1 MNRAVLLVVLT
12 ITLLLFIGTTSAA
25 DTRVLSQRIGDCE
38 NGTELHGTVT
48 TGEKVEVKISVLIA
62 EEKQIVLFTELQ
74 DSAYYLEESKISENS
89 SLKLTLQPGTHTI
102 RLVGIVPP
110 TGVVDG
116 QEITLL
122 GCDNLGRYI
131 TARIISPYILKNSA
145 YTFIAISG
153 ASCAIIAG
161 LSVFLATK
169 GKLHRAKSL
178 VEKKYEKNSKK
189 TRMKLKTYL
198 EKIAPSLTVTQ
209 KKEAKILM
217 KELGEISKWQ

>member
-25 DTRVLSQRIGDCE
+25 DTRILSQRIGDCE
-38 NGTELHGTVT
+38 DGTELHGTVT

-62 EEKQIVLFTELQ
+62 EEKQMVLFTELQ
-74 DSAYYLEESKISENS
+74 DSAYYLEESKVSENS

-131 TARIISPYILKNSA
+131 TASIISPYILKNSA
-145 YTFIAISG
+145 YTLIATSG

-161 LSVFLATK
+161 LIVFFVTK
-169 GKLHRAKSL
+169 GKLHRMKAVS
-178 VEKKYEKNSKK
+178 EKKFNGKIRLSRE
-189 TRMKLKTYL
+189 KLKTFL
-198 EKIAPSLTVTQ
+198 KEIAPVLTTVQ
-209 KKEAKILM
+209 RNEAK
-217 KELGEISKWQ
+217 ELLKKMDK